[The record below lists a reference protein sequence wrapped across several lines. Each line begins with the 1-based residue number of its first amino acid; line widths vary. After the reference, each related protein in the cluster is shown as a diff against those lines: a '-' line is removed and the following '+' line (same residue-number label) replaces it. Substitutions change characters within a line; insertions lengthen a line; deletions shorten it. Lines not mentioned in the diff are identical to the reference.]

1 MNWVGKS
8 RAIAFGPR
16 IPSRRADAAVAAV
29 TPNRNAENFRV
40 SNGLKDFLWLIGDV
54 QHGRLLDLGPVWQ
67 ATVSFFIERG
77 FRLTTEDM
85 LRSWKEYANAEEER
99 VRRLP
104 PGEDAEA
111 LSPEEMAVHFMEYA
125 LQYPAEEFH
134 AVLAWDIFDYLNAE
148 LLQRVASRLYELV
161 RPGGAVLGLFHSRP
175 ADAFHRYRIVDHQT
189 IEAIPAMALGGY
201 KRVFQNREVLNLF
214 GQFRSAK
221 TFVGRDQLREGLFI
235 R

>member
-8 RAIAFGPR
+8 RALAIGPR
-16 IPSRRADAAVAAV
+16 IPSRRADAAVPAV
-29 TPNRNAENFRV
+29 VPNRNAENFRL

-67 ATVSFFIERG
+67 ATVTFFIERG

-99 VRRLP
+99 LRLIP
-104 PGEDAEA
+104 PGEDAEI
-111 LSPEEMAVHFMEYA
+111 LSPAELAAHFMDYA
-125 LQYPAEEFH
+125 LQYPPEEFH

-148 LLQRVASRLYELV
+148 LLQRVASRLYEVV
-161 RPGGAVLGLFHSRP
+161 RPGGAVLALFHSRP
-175 ADAFHRYRIVDHQT
+175 PEAFHRYRIADHQT
-189 IEAIPAMALGGY
+189 IEAIPAMAPGGY
-201 KRVFQNREVLNLF
+201 KRVFQNREILNLF